1 MDTLKRE
8 LYMRAHTLLK
18 SGRESCVCWALMET
32 LNELGILPGMQDVD
46 PKVSLEDLLKELFP
60 EFFGLDDLTQWHLNE
75 YMDEMYIY
83 AAYPRREGTASYWWV
98 VSDLVPRLRILDC
111 ILNSH

>member
-18 SGRESCVCWALMET
+18 FGQESCVCWALMET
-32 LNELGILPGMQDVD
+32 LNELGILPGMHGVD
-46 PKVSLEDLLKELFP
+46 PKVSLEDFLKELFP
-60 EFFGLDDLTQWHLNE
+60 EFFGLDDLTQWSEFLGQL
-75 YMDEMYIY
+75 YG
-83 AAYPRREGTASYWWV
+83 APRPEGIVTYWW
-98 VSDLVPRLRILDC
+98 LGNNNRIAPRLRILDC

>member
-46 PKVSLEDLLKELFP
+46 PKVRLEDFLKELFP
-60 EFFGLDDLTQWHLNE
+60 EFFGLDDLTQWSEFLGQPSG
-75 YMDEMYIY
+75 
-83 AAYPRREGTASYWWV
+83 APRPEGIFAYWWL
-98 VSDLVPRLRILDC
+98 SNKNRIAPRLRILDC